1 MSGLADSASEHSL
14 ESLGWTEADERAWG
28 SEPRED
34 RIPARVT
41 GLHRDHIVD
50 LVSAEGGMLGK
61 PAGRMLQGP
70 TDATAMPAVGDWVAA
85 GRDGTVHEV
94 LPRRTTLARRSPADR
109 DRVQVLAANIDVVI
123 VVSSLN
129 KDHDLERLS
138 RMVAMAQAS
147 GARTVIALSKSDL
160 VNDADPSLGEAEERF
175 PDIEVLAFSSRT
187 LDGLDRL
194 RESLT
199 PTETVLLLGSS
210 GVGKS
215 TLANTLLGYDRQ
227 VTAEIRSKDDRGRHA
242 TTSREM
248 LGLPCGTLLIDTP
261 GLRAPGLLVEE
272 PPDER
277 ADEIERLSQ
286 FCKFRNCE
294 HRTEPGCAVL
304 AAIEAGELPAG

>member
-1 MSGLADSASEHSL
+1 MSGLAGSISEHSL
-14 ESLGWTEADERAWG
+14 ESLGWTEAEEAVWKSG
-28 SEPRED
+28 PRTGQ
-34 RIPARVT
+34 IPARVT

-50 LVSAEGGMLGK
+50 LVGAEGGMLGK
-61 PAGRMLQGP
+61 PAGRLLQGP

-160 VNDADPSLGEAEERF
+160 VEDTDPSLDQAEERF
-175 PDIEVLAFSSRT
+175 PGIEVLAFSSRT

-215 TLANTLLGYDRQ
+215 TLANTLLGYEHQ
-227 VTAEIRSKDDRGRHA
+227 ATAEVRSKDDRGRHA

-286 FCKFRNCE
+286 HCKFRDCQ
-294 HRTEPGCAVL
+294 HRTEPGCAVI
-304 AAIEAGELPAG
+304 AAIEAGELPPG